1 MTLKQARG
9 LTSDWLQVF
18 PDLPCPLSIPG
29 HLRVLYSVA
38 ENRSFCVGSEEEAVG
53 SRADQAAV
61 RVRAGRERAGM

>member
-1 MTLKQARG
+1 MSTYEIFCL
-9 LTSDWLQVF
+9 F
-18 PDLPCPLSIPG
+18 IIY
-29 HLRVLYSVA
+29 YSVA